1 MAQQQQQGFTNPYM
15 LAVNESEMANFKDN
29 IRDKVIHNLKKV
41 LGDGD
46 INFTGDLT
54 KSIHKETASGIHFV
68 YIDSPYAGLVDKG
81 MSPGTRVNF
90 DKLKAWVIGKLKISD
105 EATNQFGKSFW
116 TGEATD
122 VTYKIFRKI
131 ERDGIKP
138 TFFVKKALK
147 KLIGKHGQANLR
159 RSSGGNKQGKWAK
172 KLKRGLKKAGKV
184 LKKANKVLKKA
195 SKKASKKG
203 MKGVKLANKGIKSA
217 NRGINKANKYQ
228 KKLGRYK

>member
-105 EATNQFGKSFW
+105 TAVNQFGKSFW
-116 TGEATD
+116 TGEATN

-159 RSSGGNKQGKWAK
+159 RSSGKKQGKWMK
-172 KLKRGLKKAGKV
+172 KLKRGLKKLSKI
-184 LKKANKVLKKA
+184 L
-195 SKKASKKG
+195 KKASKKG
-203 MKGVKLANKGIKSA
+203 MKGVKVANKGIKSA
-217 NRGINKANKYQ
+217 NKGMNTASRYQ

>member
-81 MSPGTRVNF
+81 MSPGTWVNF
-90 DKLKAWVIGKLKISD
+90 DKLHAWVEGKLKILD
-105 EATNQFGKSFW
+105 NVTNPSGKSYY

-122 VTYKIFRKI
+122 VTWRILYKIQ
-131 ERDGIKP
+131 RDGIKP

-147 KLIGKHGQANLR
+147 KVIGQFGQANLR

-172 KLKRGLKKAGKV
+172 KLKRGLKKAGKI
-184 LKKANKVLKKA
+184 LKKV
-195 SKKASKKG
+195 SKKG
-203 MKGVKLANKGIKSA
+203 MKGVKLANKGINTAS
-217 NRGINKANKYQ
+217 RYQ